1 MVRRASKEGEV
12 RRSAV
17 LVGDLGHAKFLN
29 EILFETSDS
38 ERGPS
43 RARLEGRPGA
53 RFAKYISYKN
63 ISSI

>member
-29 EILFETSDS
+29 EILFETRDS

-43 RARLEGRPGA
+43 RARLGGTIRRAICEIY
-53 RFAKYISYKN
+53 FYTK
-63 ISSI
+63 